1 LAWKA
6 HVLAFSRS
14 LTSSSNGDRPIRS
27 REDRMWGRIHPA
39 ATAAGI
45 LLGFL

>member
-1 LAWKA
+1 VTDLFDGRK
-6 HVLAFSRS
+6 HR
-14 LTSSSNGDRPIRS
+14 TC
-27 REDRMWGRIHPA
+27 GRIHPA

>member
-1 LAWKA
+1 LD
-6 HVLAFSRS
+6 VL
-14 LTSSSNGDRPIRS
+14 IRTTQT
-27 REDRMWGRIHPA
+27 GRIHPA